1 MSEKETREIE
11 KRLLNTLEYL
21 KEHKLSSEEIIEL
34 VNKLLKV
41 PAKEEVKVPISVFK
55 NEKLGAL
62 ETIVKYLRENKLLSF
77 KQIGSLTNRNDIAL
91 AVSYRNAK
99 KKLEE
104 KFVEEISPYYLPVSI
119 LQDRKFSVL
128 ENVVSYLKD
137 TFGLTYHKIAILL
150 NRNDR
155 TIWTV
160 YQRARKKRR

>member
-1 MSEKETREIE
+1 MSEKEGYEIE
-11 KRLLNTLEYL
+11 KRLLDTLDYL
-21 KEHKLSSEEIIEL
+21 KEQKLSSEEIIEL

-41 PAKEEVKVPISVFK
+41 PVKEEVKIPISVFK